1 LKKFIKEIFFNNIG
15 LTCNFAEALSRYKVE
30 TARCERKLWALG
42 AQKRKWAE
50 ARREREERK

>member
-1 LKKFIKEIFFNNIG
+1 
-15 LTCNFAEALSRYKVE
+15 VE
-30 TARCERKLWALG
+30 TARFEKNFWALG